1 MPRTDITTCLFD
13 LDGTLIDSEIIWIE
27 AIQAS
32 LAAKG
37 IGLSIDVVTRIEYG
51 CAWKEIFHSIHSQW
65 PDAYPTIQEMEA
77 FTIPYYERVT
87 ATRDISIHGSITL
100 LKRLATEGYAVGI
113 VTGSKRER
121 VEAVIAKLE
130 LAPYVKGYVG
140 GEDYSNGKPAPDAY
154 LAGARLLGARPE
166 QCIAFEDAPAGI
178 ASAKAAG
185 MLCVA
190 LDTVR
195 GYAPRTQDARHGTTG
210 SVRGTTGSVR
220 GTTCSVRG
228 TTCSVRGTSVPRL
241 LNSAE
246 PRPDLVLGD
255 LAEFTFSMLP

>member
-13 LDGTLIDSEIIWIE
+13 LDGTLIDSETIWIE
-27 AIQAS
+27 AIQAA

-37 IGLSIDVVTRIEYG
+37 IQVTIEDVTRIEYG
-51 CAWKEIFHSIHSQW
+51 RAWKEIYRDIHSRW

-77 FTIPYYERVT
+77 FTVAYYERVT
-87 ATRDISIHGSITL
+87 ATRDISIPGSVTL

-113 VTGSKRER
+113 VTGSTRER
-121 VEAVIAKLE
+121 IAAVIKKLE

-140 GEDYSNGKPAPDAY
+140 GEDYPNGKPAPDGY

-166 QCIAFEDAPAGI
+166 QCVAFEDAPAGI

-190 LDTVR
+190 FCPHLR
-195 GYAPRTQDARHGTTG
+195 GAEPAPLRGAEPARHGEAQAP
-210 SVRGTTGSVR
+210 S
-220 GTTCSVRG
+220 CA
-228 TTCSVRGTSVPRL
+228 L
-241 LNSAE
+241 AQ
-246 PRPDLVLGD
+246 PDLVLGN
-255 LAEFTFSMLP
+255 LAEFTFDMLP

>member
-1 MPRTDITTCLFD
+1 MPRTDAITTCLFD

-27 AIQAS
+27 AIQAA

-37 IGLSIDVVTRIEYG
+37 IQVTIEEVARFEYG
-51 CAWKEIFHSIHSQW
+51 RAWKEIFHSIHSQW
-65 PDAYPTIQEMEA
+65 PNAYPTIQEMEA

-121 VEAVIAKLE
+121 VEAVIKKLE
-130 LAPYVKGYVG
+130 LEPYVKGYVG

-154 LAGARLLGARPE
+154 LAGARLLGAHPSE
-166 QCIAFEDAPAGI
+166 CIAFEDAPAGI

-190 LDTVR
+190 LKGVR
-195 GYAPRTQDARHGTTG
+195 GYAPRTQDAAERKQDATPDI
-210 SVRGTTGSVR
+210 
-220 GTTCSVRG
+220 TCSVRG

-255 LAEFTFSMLP
+255 LADFTFSMLP